1 VGLNLSAKQKTA
13 ILMVSLPPE
22 VSTQIMREFSQDQV
36 QEISAEIAKLPN
48 ISSDVRNAVIEE
60 FFSRSSAPSD
70 MMATNLMGG
79 GVTNFADQVIQEGL
93 GGPDIEGKDL
103 VSSSSKRHLG
113 FLRQDE
119 PEAIVSLL
127 KREHPQSIAL
137 VLSYLEPKQASDV
150 LRRLS
155 ASLQTEVARRLAEI
169 QKVDTEV
176 LAEIENLL
184 QNRLKFLID
193 GGGDYGEADGREVL
207 LNILSKADKST
218 EERILSG
225 LTRKN
230 PGLVR
235 DLKRKLCDFDDLQHI
250 NDEGLREVIRL
261 ADTRDLIL
269 ALKGADPQI
278 VKRVYRCM
286 APEAAKALKEDMD
299 ALPSGRVDEEQ
310 VRAAQQEIRNI
321 LRNLVSLGKVR
332 ISS

>member
-13 ILMVSLPPE
+13 ILMISLPPE
-22 VSTQIMREFSQDQV
+22 VSNQIMREFSQEQI

-48 ISSDVRNAVIEE
+48 VSSDVRNAVIDE

-70 MMATNLMGG
+70 MMATNIMGG
-79 GVTNFADQVIQEGL
+79 GATSFAEQVLQEGL
-93 GGPDIEGKDL
+93 SGGEVEGKDI
-103 VSSSSKRHLG
+103 VSASKRPLG
-113 FLRQDE
+113 FLRQVE

-169 QKVDTEV
+169 QKVDPEV

-286 APEAAKALKEDMD
+286 SPEAAKALKEDMD
-299 ALPSGRVDEEQ
+299 ALPSGRVDEDQ

-332 ISS
+332 IAS

>member
-1 VGLNLSAKQKTA
+1 MGLNLSAKQKTA
-13 ILMVSLPPE
+13 ILIVSLPPE
-22 VSTQIMREFSQDQV
+22 VSTQIMREFSPEQT

-48 ISSDVRNAVIEE
+48 ISSDVRNAVIDE

-70 MMATNLMGG
+70 MMATNIMGG
-79 GVTNFADQVIQEGL
+79 GAATSFAEQVLKEGL
-93 GGPDIEGKDL
+93 TEVEGKDI
-103 VSSSSKRHLG
+103 VSSSKRPLG
-113 FLRQDE
+113 FLRQVE

-137 VLSYLEPKQASDV
+137 VLSYLEAKQASDV

-169 QKVDTEV
+169 QKVDPDV
-176 LAEIENLL
+176 LVEIESLL

-218 EERILSG
+218 EERILTG

-299 ALPSGRVDEEQ
+299 ALPSGRVDEDQ

-332 ISS
+332 IAS

>member
-1 VGLNLSAKQKTA
+1 MVSNLSAKQKTA

-22 VSTQIMREFSQDQV
+22 VSTQIMREFSQEQV

-48 ISSDVRNAVIEE
+48 VSTDMRNAVIDE
-60 FFSRSSAPSD
+60 FFSRSSAPAD
-70 MMATNLMGG
+70 MMTTNIMGG
-79 GVTNFADQVIQEGL
+79 AATSFAEQVLQEGL
-93 GGPDIEGKDL
+93 STGDIEGKDII
-103 VSSSSKRHLG
+103 SPSKRPLG
-113 FLRQDE
+113 FLRQVE

-169 QKVDTEV
+169 QKVDPEV

-235 DLKRKLCDFDDLQHI
+235 DLKRKLCDFDDLQNI

-299 ALPSGRVDEEQ
+299 ALPSGRVDEDQ

-332 ISS
+332 IAS